1 MASIIWGAIGI
12 VGGTAILI
20 YSMNQRGYGGD
31 YGAGRAAG
39 LLFAIGFIGAGIFA
53 LVSGI
58 RESST
63 RTFKP
68 RKRRRPQPRRYR
80 DDDDDDDRYDNEPP
94 RRRRSRDRD
103 DCDDE
108 DDEPRSRR
116 RRDRERDD
124 DDDDRRPRRTSRR
137 RDDDD

>member
-12 VGGTAILI
+12 VWGIAVLIFSASQKSGGA
-20 YSMNQRGYGGD
+20 
-31 YGAGRAAG
+31 YGAGQAAG

-58 RESST
+58 RESSS

-68 RKRRRPQPRRYR
+68 RKRRRPKPRRYR
-80 DDDDDDDRYDNEPP
+80 DDDYDNSDDEPP
-94 RRRRSRDRD
+94 RRRRSPRDRD
-103 DCDDE
+103 DHDDD

-116 RRDRERDD
+116 SRDRDRYDD
-124 DDDDRRPRRTSRR
+124 DDDEDRRPRRTYRR
-137 RDDDD
+137 RDDD